1 MKKMAEKLGALGLAL
16 ALTFSLAPAASAADL
31 GYGADLNLS
40 GAANGSGGQYTVT
53 YTATLTVDG
62 NDMAPLINGVKT
74 QESLSALRFT
84 CYLEDALLGDAV
96 EAGDLSAPT
105 ISGDSIF
112 QAVGGPVKTSGGAS
126 MTYQLT
132 STAISQLLYADAN
145 NLPQILDSS
154 MSTTI
159 SGTLTNSEVR
169 SAVGSASS
177 ITTRGYITATLG
189 ERTVT
194 LTEDTCTTTISPT
207 ASGGS
212 SGGGSSSGGS
222 SSGTTTETERNPDG
236 STTTTVTRPN
246 GTVTET
252 TTQPD
257 GSTTEVVTRTD
268 GSSTTTVEQ
277 ADGSS
282 SVTTVDRNGQ
292 AETTVEIPT
301 AVVNEAEADDAAVS
315 LPMPPV
321 TDVEVDREEAHTITV
336 DLSGAEQ
343 VAVEIPVENPTPGTV
358 AVLVNPDGSEE
369 VLRTCV
375 TTDTGVLATLN
386 SGDTIKIVDNSVDFV
401 DVPNTH
407 WASDYVD
414 FAASRGLFSGTSAN
428 TFSPDTA
435 MTRGMIVTVLSRF
448 DNVESTGGSVWYEA
462 GRDWAMANGI
472 SDGTGMENVIT
483 REQLALMLY
492 RYAGSPAIS
501 GNLNAYSD
509 GSTVSSWAEEGMIWA
524 VQNGLISG
532 VGNGA
537 LNPQGSAT
545 RAQVATILR
554 QYIANVLN

>member
-96 EAGDLSAPT
+96 EAGDLSAPM

-321 TDVEVDREEAHTITV
+321 TDVEVDREDAHTITV

-343 VAVEIPVENPTPGTV
+343 VTVEIPVENPTPGTV

-537 LNPQGSAT
+537 LDPQGSAT

>member
-31 GYGADLNLS
+31 GYGADLNIS

-62 NDMAPLINGVKT
+62 NDMARFINGVNT
-74 QESLSALRFT
+74 QEHLNALRFT
-84 CYLEDALLGDAV
+84 CYLEDALLRDAV

-112 QAVGGPVKTSGGAS
+112 QAAGGPVKTSSGAS
-126 MTYQLT
+126 MTYRLT
-132 STAISQLLYADAN
+132 SAAINELLYAGTN

-321 TDVEVDREEAHTITV
+321 TDIEVDRENAHTITV

-343 VAVEIPVENPTPGTV
+343 VAVAIPVENPTPGTV

-386 SGDTIKIVDNSVDFV
+386 SGDTIKIVDNSADFV

-407 WASDYVD
+407 WASDYID
-414 FAASRGLFSGTSAN
+414 FATSRGLFSGTSAN

-492 RYAGSPAIS
+492 RYAGAPAVS
-501 GNLNAYSD
+501 GTLNTYPD

-532 VGNGA
+532 DGNGA
-537 LNPQGSAT
+537 LDPQGSAT

>member
-321 TDVEVDREEAHTITV
+321 TDVEVDREDAHTITV

-343 VAVEIPVENPTPGTV
+343 VTVEIPVENPTPGTV

-492 RYAGSPAIS
+492 RYAGAPAVS
-501 GNLNAYSD
+501 GTLNTYPD

-532 VGNGA
+532 DGNGA
-537 LNPQGSAT
+537 LDPQGSAT

>member
-537 LNPQGSAT
+537 LDPQGSAT

>member
-96 EAGDLSAPT
+96 EAGDLSAPM

-537 LNPQGSAT
+537 LDPQGSAT

>member
-96 EAGDLSAPT
+96 EAGDLSAPM

-321 TDVEVDREEAHTITV
+321 TDVEVDR
-336 DLSGAEQ
+336 
-343 VAVEIPVENPTPGTV
+343 
-358 AVLVNPDGSEE
+358 
-369 VLRTCV
+369 
-375 TTDTGVLATLN
+375 
-386 SGDTIKIVDNSVDFV
+386 
-401 DVPNTH
+401 
-407 WASDYVD
+407 
-414 FAASRGLFSGTSAN
+414 
-428 TFSPDTA
+428 
-435 MTRGMIVTVLSRF
+435 
-448 DNVESTGGSVWYEA
+448 
-462 GRDWAMANGI
+462 
-472 SDGTGMENVIT
+472 
-483 REQLALMLY
+483 
-492 RYAGSPAIS
+492 
-501 GNLNAYSD
+501 
-509 GSTVSSWAEEGMIWA
+509 
-524 VQNGLISG
+524 
-532 VGNGA
+532 
-537 LNPQGSAT
+537 
-545 RAQVATILR
+545 
-554 QYIANVLN
+554 

>member
-84 CYLEDALLGDAV
+84 CYLEDALLGDAL

-132 STAISQLLYADAN
+132 STAISQLLYANAN

-537 LNPQGSAT
+537 LDPQGSAT

>member
-132 STAISQLLYADAN
+132 STAISQLLYANAN

>member
-236 STTTTVTRPN
+236 PTTTTVTRPN

-537 LNPQGSAT
+537 LDPQGSAT

>member
-1 MKKMAEKLGALGLAL
+1 M
-16 ALTFSLAPAASAADL
+16 
-31 GYGADLNLS
+31 
-40 GAANGSGGQYTVT
+40 
-53 YTATLTVDG
+53 
-62 NDMAPLINGVKT
+62 
-74 QESLSALRFT
+74 
-84 CYLEDALLGDAV
+84 
-96 EAGDLSAPT
+96 
-105 ISGDSIF
+105 
-112 QAVGGPVKTSGGAS
+112 
-126 MTYQLT
+126 
-132 STAISQLLYADAN
+132 
-145 NLPQILDSS
+145 
-154 MSTTI
+154 
-159 SGTLTNSEVR
+159 
-169 SAVGSASS
+169 
-177 ITTRGYITATLG
+177 
-189 ERTVT
+189 
-194 LTEDTCTTTISPT
+194 
-207 ASGGS
+207 
-212 SGGGSSSGGS
+212 
-222 SSGTTTETERNPDG
+222 
-236 STTTTVTRPN
+236 
-246 GTVTET
+246 
-252 TTQPD
+252 
-257 GSTTEVVTRTD
+257 
-268 GSSTTTVEQ
+268 
-277 ADGSS
+277 
-282 SVTTVDRNGQ
+282 
-292 AETTVEIPT
+292 
-301 AVVNEAEADDAAVS
+301 
-315 LPMPPV
+315 
-321 TDVEVDREEAHTITV
+321 DREDAHTITV

-343 VAVEIPVENPTPGTV
+343 VTVEIPVENPTPGTV

-537 LNPQGSAT
+537 LDPQGSAT

>member
-145 NLPQILDSS
+145 KLPQILDSS

-321 TDVEVDREEAHTITV
+321 TDVEVDREDAHTITV

-537 LNPQGSAT
+537 LDPQGSAT